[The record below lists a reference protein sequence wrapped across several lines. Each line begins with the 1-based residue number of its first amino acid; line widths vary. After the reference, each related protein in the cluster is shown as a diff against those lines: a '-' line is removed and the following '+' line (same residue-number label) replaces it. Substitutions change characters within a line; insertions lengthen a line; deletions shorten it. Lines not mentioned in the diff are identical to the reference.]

1 MIKRYCSRL
10 TFWPRGVS
18 LSLSLS
24 FHPSYKRAPR
34 RRYESEFRLGQIR
47 VGFFIFLSFSRSSIT
62 FQYVSNASGERFFS
76 RLPRRLFQKRKQK
89 TSAHTFPKARRIDRK
104 KELLFFFFFFVLI
117 KKPIQFFEIGRI
129 TPSGKP
135 GKKKLDAIDFLER
148 LRLERL
154 AFQVP

>member
-89 TSAHTFPKARRIDRK
+89 TSAHTFPKARRIDRAIV
-104 KELLFFFFFFVLI
+104 FFFFFVLI
-117 KKPIQFFEIGRI
+117 KKPIQFFEARK

-135 GKKKLDAIDFLER
+135 GKKKLDPIDFLER